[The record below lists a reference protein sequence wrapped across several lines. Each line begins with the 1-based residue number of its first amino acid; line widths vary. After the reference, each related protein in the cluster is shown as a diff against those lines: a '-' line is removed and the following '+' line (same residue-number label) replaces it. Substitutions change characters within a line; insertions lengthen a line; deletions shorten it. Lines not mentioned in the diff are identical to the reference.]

1 MSKLYFFIL
10 ISSIVLINICS
21 AAPDF
26 NTYGGFGKHGTLG
39 GDIYGGGL
47 GIGHGMGFG
56 EADCQTE
63 TTIRLQRCVEDYDE
77 SIEMFF
83 RRLNYFG
90 RASKDTCCKYYKIR
104 RCLRKSL
111 YEINN
116 CRDVADAMIASRMKM
131 AFCDGYIETDCYLP
145 IWAIILIVIFSILF
159 IGCLVAGIVYILR
172 KRQAPS

>member
-1 MSKLYFFIL
+1 MSKLNFFLICSIIL
-10 ISSIVLINICS
+10 VNIYAGS

-39 GDIYGGGL
+39 GDVYGGGL
-47 GIGHGMGFG
+47 GVGHGLGFG
-56 EADCQTE
+56 EDCSTE
-63 TTIRLQRCVEDYDE
+63 TSIRLQRCVEDYDE
-77 SIEMFF
+77 SVETFL
-83 RRLNYFG
+83 RRLNYFS
-90 RASKDTCCKYYKIR
+90 RASKDTCCKLYKIR

-116 CRDVADAMIASRMKM
+116 CRDVADAMIAGRMKM

-159 IGCLVAGIVYILR
+159 IGCLVAGIVYLLR
-172 KRQAPS
+172 KRQTTT